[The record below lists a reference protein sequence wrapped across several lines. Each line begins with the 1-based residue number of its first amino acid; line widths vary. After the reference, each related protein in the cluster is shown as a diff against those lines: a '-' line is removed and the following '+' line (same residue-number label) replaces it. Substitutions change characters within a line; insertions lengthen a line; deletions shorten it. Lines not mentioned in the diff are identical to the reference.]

1 MKFCFGWQIAA
12 IGCGLASV
20 ATQGAALATSLFT
33 TEVLATEVLT
43 TALPE
48 AEPVASMI
56 VPPVLATRYQSA
68 DAVGLLAFSPDNQT
82 LAFST
87 NRNSKQQSELGDIW
101 LSELYAW
108 SFTASDSP
116 QKLIDASTT
125 NKFAYYGAP
134 ALRLQWQHNN
144 ILLVIGNGDDEAT
157 ELTYLTAQKRLKNPN
172 IGEWTLDEPPSL
184 TDAELQVQQCFADW
198 RPEVVEHSNN
208 HWLQPGK
215 TLLYQAS
222 YAQEPGDLW
231 LIDLPNCQRT
241 LLPLPKGLAT
251 AQIRAMGG
259 ALYHDQLVLV
269 LQQIRHQRSQ
279 TLLLQ
284 TLLLQTNIST
294 LGTAQQQWL
303 NWSYGLGGPL
313 EFTALTST
321 DRQSLF
327 LLTDNNQPCRSRLYS
342 LNQRQ
347 LSAIAVDGHRL
358 CNATVSDSGLL
369 GLTLTTMKSDKKAG
383 NTAGA
388 KHIWVVQPAFLQAFK

>member
-1 MKFCFGWQIAA
+1 MKFCFGWQVAA
-12 IGCGLASV
+12 IGCLLASL
-20 ATQGAALATSLFT
+20 ATQSAAVAANLLATD
-33 TEVLATEVLT
+33 VLT

-48 AEPVASMI
+48 AEPVVSMI
-56 VPPVLATRYQSA
+56 VPSVLATRYQSA

-87 NRNSKQQSELGDIW
+87 SRNSKQQSELGDIW

-134 ALRLQWQHNN
+134 ALSLEWQHHN

-184 TDAELQVQQCFADW
+184 TDAEHQVQQCFADW

-231 LIDLPNCQRT
+231 LIDVPNCQRT
-241 LLPLPKGLAT
+241 LLPLPKGLET
-251 AQIRAMGG
+251 AQIRATGG
-259 ALYHDQLVLV
+259 ALYHNQLVLV
-269 LQQIRHQRSQ
+269 LQQNRHQRSQ

-284 TLLLQTNIST
+284 TDIST
-294 LGTAQQQWL
+294 FGTAQQQWL

-327 LLTDNNQPCRSRLYS
+327 LLTDNVQPCRSRLYS
-342 LNQRQ
+342 LNQQQ

-358 CNATVSDSGLL
+358 CHAAVSDSGLL

-383 NTAGA
+383 NNARA
-388 KHIWVVQPAFLQAFK
+388 NHIWVVQPAFLQAFN